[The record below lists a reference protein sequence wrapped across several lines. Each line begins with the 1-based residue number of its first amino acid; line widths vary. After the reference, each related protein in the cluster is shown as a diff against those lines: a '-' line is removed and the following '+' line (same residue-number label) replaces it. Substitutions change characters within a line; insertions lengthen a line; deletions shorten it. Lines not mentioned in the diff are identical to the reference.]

1 MPRSF
6 KPPIAAKLGEWIPPS
21 FSSLVKDPRIVMRA
35 IIAVLL
41 VVNIAAAVIA
51 FKPFGGSAED
61 LRRERADS
69 GRRLAQLQARLAQ
82 TRQLVDKVELA
93 RREGDDF
100 LAKYFTDRR
109 TTYSTIIEE
118 LDRTAQAAGLKL
130 RNYNGELNEIEGSDT
145 LQMMSLNTAYEGD
158 YAGLE
163 KFINLLDK
171 SPRFLI
177 VDSMQAAPQ
186 QNGQTL
192 TITLRLLTFVKEA
205 PETSS

>member
-6 KPPIAAKLGEWIPPS
+6 KPPIEVNLGAWI
-21 FSSLVKDPRIVMRA
+21 KNPRIVTRV
-35 IIAVLL
+35 IIALL
-41 VVNIAAAVIA
+41 LAANIVAAVIA

-61 LRRERADS
+61 LRRERADA

-109 TTYSTIIEE
+109 TSYSTIIEE

-177 VDSMQAAPQ
+177 VDSMQATPQ

-205 PETSS
+205 PETAS

>member
-6 KPPIAAKLGEWIPPS
+6 KPQLPASLG
-21 FSSLVKDPRIVMRA
+21 SLIRAPRVFMRA
-35 IIAVLL
+35 IVVFLL
-41 VVNIAAAVIA
+41 ATNIAAAVIA
-51 FKPFGGSAED
+51 FKPFGGSADD
-61 LRRERADS
+61 LQRERADV
-69 GRRLAQLQARLAQ
+69 GRRLAQLKARLAQ

-145 LQMMSLNTAYEGD
+145 LEMMSLNTAYEGD
-158 YAGLE
+158 YASLE

-177 VDSMQAAPQ
+177 VDSMNATPQ

-205 PETSS
+205 PEATS

>member
-6 KPPIAAKLGEWIPPS
+6 SLQLPASLG
-21 FSSLVKDPRIVMRA
+21 SLIKDPRVFMRA
-35 IIAVLL
+35 IVGLL
-41 VVNIAAAVIA
+41 LAANIVAALIA

-61 LRRERADS
+61 LQRERAEA
-69 GRRLAQLQARLAQ
+69 GRRLAQLQANLAK
-82 TRQLVDKVELA
+82 TRQLAGRVELA
-93 RREGDDF
+93 RREGDEF

-118 LDRTAQAAGLKL
+118 LDRTATASGLKL
-130 RNYNGELNEIEGSDT
+130 RNYNGELSEIEGSDT
-145 LQMMSLNTAYEGD
+145 LEMMSLNTAYEGD

-171 SPRFLI
+171 SPRFVI
-177 VDSMQAAPQ
+177 VDRMQAAPQ

-192 TITLRLLTFVKEA
+192 TITLRLLAFVKEA
-205 PETSS
+205 SEAAL

>member
-6 KPPIAAKLGEWIPPS
+6 KPQLPAS
-21 FSSLVKDPRIVMRA
+21 FGSLIRDPRVFMRA
-35 IIAVLL
+35 IVGTLL
-41 VVNIAAAVIA
+41 AANIVAAVIA
-51 FKPFGGSAED
+51 FKPFGGSADD
-61 LRRERADS
+61 LQRERADS
-69 GRRLAQLQARLAQ
+69 GRRLAQLQARLAA

-118 LDRTAQAAGLKL
+118 LDRTATASGLKL

-158 YAGLE
+158 YAALE

-177 VDSMQAAPQ
+177 VDSMQASPQ

-205 PETSS
+205 PEATS

>member
-6 KPPIAAKLGEWIPPS
+6 KPPIEVNLGAWI
-21 FSSLVKDPRIVMRA
+21 KNPRIVTRVV
-35 IIAVLL
+35 IGVLL
-41 VVNIAAAVIA
+41 AANIVAAVIT

-61 LRRERADS
+61 LRRERADA

-109 TTYSTIIEE
+109 TSYSTIIEE

-177 VDSMQAAPQ
+177 VDSMQATPQ

-205 PETSS
+205 PETAS

>member
-1 MPRSF
+1 MKEPRVF
-6 KPPIAAKLGEWIPPS
+6 
-21 FSSLVKDPRIVMRA
+21 MRA
-35 IIAVLL
+35 IVATLL
-41 VVNIAAAVIA
+41 AANIAAAVIA

-61 LRRERADS
+61 LERERANA
-69 GRRLAQLQARLAQ
+69 GRRLALLQAHLAQ

-100 LAKYFTDRR
+100 LSKYFTDRR

-118 LDRTAQAAGLKL
+118 LDRTATASGLKL

-158 YAGLE
+158 YASLA

-177 VDSMQAAPQ
+177 VDNMQVAPQ

-192 TITLRLLTFVKEA
+192 TITLRLLTFVKETA
-205 PETSS
+205 EATS

>member
-6 KPPIAAKLGEWIPPS
+6 KPQLPASLG
-21 FSSLVKDPRIVMRA
+21 SLIRAPRVFMRA
-35 IIAVLL
+35 IVAFLL
-41 VVNIAAAVIA
+41 AANIAAAVIA
-51 FKPFGGSAED
+51 FKPFGGSADD
-61 LRRERADS
+61 LQRERADVS
-69 GRRLAQLQARLAQ
+69 RRLAQLKARLAQ

-145 LQMMSLNTAYEGD
+145 LEMMSLNTAYEGD
-158 YAGLE
+158 YASLE

-177 VDSMQAAPQ
+177 VDSMNATPQ

-205 PETSS
+205 PEATS

>member
-6 KPPIAAKLGEWIPPS
+6 KPPIDVNLGAWI
-21 FSSLVKDPRIVMRA
+21 KNPRIVTRA

-41 VVNIAAAVIA
+41 AANIAAAVIA

-61 LRRERADS
+61 LQRERADAARS
-69 GRRLAQLQARLAQ
+69 LAQLQARLAQ

-158 YAGLE
+158 YASLE

-177 VDSMQAAPQ
+177 VDSMNATPQ

-205 PETSS
+205 PETAS